1 LSGRAPSS
9 KSSGARLRIG
19 RVGSPHG
26 LVGRVKV
33 RLAFSGSESLG
44 EVDRVWLVSE
54 DGNEREFSVREV
66 RGEGA
71 QTLLWLEGIANRD
84 EAARIVGSHIEILRD
99 ELAPLAPGEYYLA
112 DLVGAAVFGPDGQ
125 VGEVV
130 DVVVNPSID
139 SLRIRLAD
147 GRLAEQPL
155 SMPWVTRIEA
165 ENARIELASLDGLI
179 V

>member
-1 LSGRAPSS
+1 LSDRDGS
-9 KSSGARLRIG
+9 KKIARTRLRIG

-26 LVGRVKV
+26 LTGGVKV
-33 RLAFSGSESLG
+33 RLAFSGSESLA
-44 EVDRVWLVSE
+44 EVERVWLVKE
-54 DGNEREFSVREV
+54 DGSEREFSIRDL
-66 RGEGA
+66 RGAGPK
-71 QTLLWLEGIANRD
+71 TLLWVEGVENRD
-84 EAARIVGSHIEILRD
+84 QAALLVGSNIEIERA

-112 DLVGAAVFGPDGQ
+112 DLVGAAVVGPGGP

-139 SLRIRLAD
+139 SIRIRLTD

-155 SMPWVTRIEA
+155 SQPWVVRIEPD
-165 ENARIELASLDGLI
+165 EARIELASLEGLI